1 MPVAN
6 EGKTMSTNDQMH
18 YPTLE
23 RGQIIPPFTLPGTDS
38 MPHSPWD
45 YKQREHL
52 ILLFTQSAMESEGR
66 GLLREFAR
74 TYRDFREEQCAILAI
89 TADPVIVNLQ
99 AQENLQ
105 LPFPLLA
112 DAQGNVI
119 QRYTGWDGTQ
129 KVLTPA
135 LILADRYGELYEF
148 WITKQESELPPITE
162 LLATLR
168 YLNSLCT
175 P

>member
-1 MPVAN
+1 
-6 EGKTMSTNDQMH
+6 MSTNDQKY

-52 ILLFTQSAMESEGR
+52 ILLFTQSAMKSEGR
-66 GLLREFAR
+66 GLLCEFAR

-99 AQENLQ
+99 ALENLQ

-112 DAQGNVI
+112 DAHGTVI
-119 QRYTGWDGTQ
+119 QRYTRWENTQ
-129 KVLTPA
+129 KVLAPA
-135 LILADRYGELYEF
+135 LFLADRYGELYDF
-148 WITKQESELPPITE
+148 WITRHEAELPPLPE